1 MKIIPRLLCFLLV
14 LLSVD
19 VFSFCQKIEL
29 RNGVRIVHNGNEGKW
44 GKDLKVSLKLIRT
57 IGGIDTLDENLAFRS
72 PYDIAMDKTGK
83 IYILDNGNSR
93 IQKFSANADYL
104 ATIGKR
110 GQGPGDFNDPV
121 SLDID
126 SNDYLYVSERGNN
139 RIQIFS
145 PEGNDYKI
153 FRIDKYR
160 PSKVRYLKSGLLAMG
175 KLPRLIPPGV
185 KVKSPQKLLHLF
197 DLEGNL
203 KNEFVD
209 GFDFKNRLT
218 NWMGNWFDFD
228 VDKNDFFYLA
238 FKYQN
243 RIEKYSPDGN
253 LLWKANRVL
262 NFEMKPIDS
271 HKIRIAGDE
280 GPLPPEVSTG
290 IAVDGKGRIW
300 VLTMNRQWQEG
311 EQSSSIYTTSGQIT
325 TKSGEIKKMDIFKLE
340 IYGSDGILLGEIQ
353 LDHIAQGIRI
363 YKNNLFIWEFPNARY
378 FQYKIIEK

>member
-1 MKIIPRLLCFLLV
+1 MKIIIRVTCFLFV
-14 LLSVD
+14 LLLINA
-19 VFSFCQKIEL
+19 FSYCQRIEFK
-29 RNGVRIVHNGNEGKW
+29 NGVRIVHNGDEGKW
-44 GKDLKVSLKLIRT
+44 GKDLQVSLKLIRT
-57 IGGIDTLDENLAFRS
+57 IGGIDTLDENMAIRS
-72 PYDIAMDKTGK
+72 PYDIAMDRTGN
-83 IYILDNGNSR
+83 IYILDKGNNR
-93 IQKFSANADYL
+93 IQKFNANAEYL

-110 GQGPGDFNDPV
+110 GQGPGDFNDPE

-126 SNDYLYVSERGNN
+126 SNGHLYVSEWGNN

-145 PEGNDYKI
+145 PEGDDYI
-153 FRIDKYR
+153 MIRMDKYR

-175 KLPRLIPPGV
+175 KLPLLIPPGV
-185 KVKSPQKLLHLF
+185 KVESPQKLLHLF

-218 NWMGNWFDFD
+218 NWMGNCFDFD
-228 VDKNDFFYLA
+228 VDKDDFFYLA

-253 LLWKANRVL
+253 LIWKADRLL
-262 NFEMKPIDS
+262 NFKMKPIDS
-271 HKIRIAGDE
+271 HKIKIAGDE

-290 IAVDGKGRIW
+290 IAVDGEARVW
-300 VLTMNRQWQEG
+300 VLTMNRQWEKG

-325 TKSGEIKKMDIFKLE
+325 TKSGKIKKMDIFKLE
-340 IYGSDGILLGEIQ
+340 IYGPDGILLGKIQ

-363 YKNNLFIWEFPNARY
+363 YKNDLFIWEFPNARY
-378 FQYKIIEK
+378 FQYEIVEK